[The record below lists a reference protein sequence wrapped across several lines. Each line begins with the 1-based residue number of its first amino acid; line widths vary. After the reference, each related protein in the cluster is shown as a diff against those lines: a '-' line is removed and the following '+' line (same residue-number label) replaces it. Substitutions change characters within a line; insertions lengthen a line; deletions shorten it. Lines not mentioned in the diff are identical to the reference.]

1 MFQEPQTIRSQ
12 WAKESLMR
20 SPSLLQRIESYDRGL
35 LTEEEEVSLFQELIN
50 SSLVWEMDTHYL
62 DKAIVLWERQLVKI

>member
-20 SPSLLQRIESYDRGL
+20 APSLLQRIEDYDKGL
-35 LTEEEEVSLFQELIN
+35 LNDNETAALFQELIN

-62 DKAIVLWERQLVKI
+62 DTAIALWERKLVKI

>member
-1 MFQEPQTIRSQ
+1 
-12 WAKESLMR
+12 MR

-62 DKAIVLWERQLVKI
+62 DKAIALWERQLVKI